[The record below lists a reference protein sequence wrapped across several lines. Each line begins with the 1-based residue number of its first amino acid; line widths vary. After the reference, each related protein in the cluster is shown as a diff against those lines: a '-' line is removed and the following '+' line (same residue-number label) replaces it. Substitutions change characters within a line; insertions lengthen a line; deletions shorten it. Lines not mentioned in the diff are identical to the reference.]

1 MVIHNI
7 LIGGKAGQGI
17 NKISEIITQVLTK
30 YGYFIFNYRDYP
42 SLIRGGHNF
51 NVISVSD
58 KKIGSNPTKFDFII
72 ALDDNTVKIH
82 KKQLNIAGSI
92 LNYKQFETLG
102 RDSNIALVASLL
114 KIFGIPKKEIISE
127 VKKLKTKSSLNALED
142 GYNSQENKISLKKL
156 NNNLKLMSGSEGIA
170 LGAKNSKLDFYIAYP
185 MTPASGVMHE
195 LANSGNKPSLFQS
208 ENEIAVVNSALGCSF
223 SGKSTMIG
231 TSGGGF
237 DLMAE
242 GLSLQGQSE
251 IPLTVYLAAR
261 PGPAT
266 GVPTYTAQSDL
277 NIALRSGHGEFPRVV
292 IAPGNSKECI
302 EKTNEAIHLA
312 EKFNTLSIVLSDKHI
327 AESQFSFDTKIDP
340 ILKVPLNRK
349 IPGKSIVRSNGYEHD
364 ANGNTIESAKL
375 VEIGAK
381 RRISN
386 YKKIQKY
393 CNKFQ
398 MVKIYGPKKSKNLVV
413 GWGSTK
419 SVILDSI
426 KGLDVK
432 FLQVLYLKPMSKEIK
447 KYIESSKNVI
457 LVENNSTGQ
466 LGRAIREKTGI
477 KIDNKILRY
486 DGRPFNR
493 DELKLKIEKMLK

>member
-1 MVIHNI
+1 
-7 LIGGKAGQGI
+7 
-17 NKISEIITQVLTK
+17 
-30 YGYFIFNYRDYP
+30 
-42 SLIRGGHNF
+42 
-51 NVISVSD
+51 
-58 KKIGSNPTKFDFII
+58 
-72 ALDDNTVKIH
+72 
-82 KKQLNIAGSI
+82 
-92 LNYKQFETLG
+92 
-102 RDSNIALVASLL
+102 
-114 KIFGIPKKEIISE
+114 
-127 VKKLKTKSSLNALED
+127 
-142 GYNSQENKISLKKL
+142 
-156 NNNLKLMSGSEGIA
+156 
-170 LGAKNSKLDFYIAYP
+170 
-185 MTPASGVMHE
+185 
-195 LANSGNKPSLFQS
+195 
-208 ENEIAVVNSALGCSF
+208 
-223 SGKSTMIG
+223 MIG

-277 NIALRSGHGEFPRVV
+277 NIALSSGHGEFPRVV